1 MNTLQDA
8 KIERT
13 VWSKECRVLWSV
25 RQVRSLAATP
35 SPMPAGLRLTW
46 RSLQEL
52 CIPHSTR
59 AAPWVPLVPI
69 AIAKLSHSAGLA
81 FSLSLKSH

>member
-52 CIPHSTR
+52 CIPHSAR
-59 AAPWVPLVPI
+59 AASWVPLVPI